1 MRNNKISNR
10 KNPPPP
16 KITKNNTGSGS
27 SLIGNVLGGLTSGFG
42 VGTGIEAAR
51 GVFGA
56 RSPSNE
62 VSNHKNNCEMLF
74 KLIEICEKKE
84 NSNCDHLMDDFSKKC
99 LNFNN

>member
-1 MRNNKISNR
+1 MRNNKISKR

-16 KITKNNTGSGS
+16 KVTNNTSP

-84 NSNCDHLMDDFSKKC
+84 NSNCDHLLDDFSKKC
-99 LNFNN
+99 INLNN

>member
-1 MRNNKISNR
+1 MRNNKISKN

-16 KITKNNTGSGS
+16 KITKNNTSS

-62 VSNHKNNCEMLF
+62 VSSHKNNCEMLF

-84 NSNCDHLMDDFSKKC
+84 SSNCDHLLDDFSKKC
-99 LNFNN
+99 INLN